1 MNPKMPLRPHAPL
14 TATDLELLR
23 AFEPVV
29 KYTQGEQFYAM
40 DVERYIHECSLWV
53 HYPDQRQER
62 LRARG
67 ELSPEVLVAPHSLEF
82 GAVEY
87 LRFVAPQTLQ
97 ESMGAL
103 SAGNQLHQAKK
114 NVFRAGQ
121 GRLARGGLL
130 PRLADALFSLTLL
143 ARGRV
148 PGAVAAQA
156 ELQYNEMQQRQ
167 EKYVYHGRV
176 TRQNGWTILQ
186 YWFFMA
192 FNSWRSGFH
201 GVNDH
206 ESDWELVNLYLYEQD
221 GALYPEWVAY
231 ASHDFHGSDLRR
243 RWDDDA
249 QVDKI
254 DGHMVVYAG
263 AGSHASYFRPGEY
276 QAEVSLPLP
285 KWLAHAARMWSQF
298 WHQTLGLGSE
308 TDEHPFRIPFVDFA
322 RGDGLAVGPGQAKT
336 WTPVVIDEQTPWVS
350 QYRGL
355 WGLYAR
361 DPISGE
367 NAPAGPMYNRDG
379 SPRDSWYD
387 PLGFAGLDK
396 TPPPPMELP
405 MIQARTRELEARQT
419 AIETEL
425 APKAADL
432 QEWGTQLQ
440 AMRGNPH
447 LASRYQALTDELNR
461 LAEAVRVLRREHSE
475 NAALRAAM
483 TLRAEKLQRG
493 EADDPRAHLT
503 HLATPVSL
511 AQMRFN
517 RFAEFWA
524 AISISVM
531 LIVIALLA
539 LFAPHLVL
547 GGIVI
552 LVVTFAL
559 LEAILRGTYT
569 MTINA
574 IAVGLALVA
583 LGVLIILYWREALV
597 VGLFAAAIFLLLQK
611 MRELR
616 E

>member
-1 MNPKMPLRPHAPL
+1 MNPLMPTRPSAPL
-14 TATDLELLR
+14 TATDYELLR

-40 DVERYIHECSLWV
+40 DVERYIRQCSLWA
-53 HYPDQRQER
+53 HYPDGRAEQ
-62 LRARG
+62 LVARG
-67 ELSPEVLVAPHSLEF
+67 ALSIEKLTQPRPLDF
-82 GAVEY
+82 GVVEY

-97 ESMGAL
+97 ESMSAL
-103 SAGNQLHQAKK
+103 SAGSQLHQAKK

-121 GRLARGGLL
+121 ARLARGGLL
-130 PRLADALFSLTLL
+130 PRVADALFSLTLL

-156 ELQYNEMQQRQ
+156 ELQYDEMQQLE

-176 TRQNGWTILQ
+176 VRQNGWTILQ

-206 ESDWELVNLYLYEQD
+206 ESDWELVNVYLYEQD

-249 QVDKI
+249 QVDKL

-285 KWLAHAARMWSQF
+285 KWLQKATRVWNQF
-298 WHQTLGLGSE
+298 WQQTLGLGN
-308 TDEHPFRIPFVDFA
+308 DVDAHPFRIPFVDFA
-322 RGDGLAVGPGQAKT
+322 RGDGLTIGPGQTKT
-336 WTPVVIDEQTPWVS
+336 WAPDVIDEQTAWVS

-379 SPRDSWYD
+379 SPRGSWFD

-396 TPPPPMELP
+396 VPPP
-405 MIQARTRELEARQT
+405 RWNCR
-419 AIETEL
+419 
-425 APKAADL
+425 
-432 QEWGTQLQ
+432 
-440 AMRGNPH
+440 
-447 LASRYQALTDELNR
+447 
-461 LAEAVRVLRREHSE
+461 
-475 NAALRAAM
+475 
-483 TLRAEKLQRG
+483 
-493 EADDPRAHLT
+493 
-503 HLATPVSL
+503 
-511 AQMRFN
+511 
-517 RFAEFWA
+517 
-524 AISISVM
+524 
-531 LIVIALLA
+531 
-539 LFAPHLVL
+539 
-547 GGIVI
+547 
-552 LVVTFAL
+552 
-559 LEAILRGTYT
+559 
-569 MTINA
+569 
-574 IAVGLALVA
+574 
-583 LGVLIILYWREALV
+583 
-597 VGLFAAAIFLLLQK
+597 
-611 MRELR
+611 
-616 E
+616 